1 LLRRATR
8 RFIMQKARGQTAPF
22 PKDRIGPP
30 TACRRMI
37 SGTISLSV
45 RSSFHLSLT
54 VLVHY
59 RSSVSIQ
66 PWEMGL
72 PDSHW
77 IPRVLRYLGTRS
89 KESHRFS
96 STGLAPSVVSR
107 SRTVRLGVTFVTLRP
122 SQHSG
127 PIEPLD
133 TRRTTLAGFHAAGFR
148 LFPFRS
154 PLLRKSRFLSVPEAT
169 KMVQFASLARRNYEF
184 ISP

>member
-1 LLRRATR
+1 MRFNLAMGRSLRFGSAPRNLTPYSDSLSLRLRTLRCLTLLRSATR
-8 RFIMQKARGQTAPF
+8 RFIMQKARGQTAPT
-22 PKDRIGPP
+22 PKGRFGPP

-66 PWEMGL
+66 PWEMVL

-89 KESHRFS
+89 KESHHLS

-122 SQHSG
+122 FQH
-127 PIEPLD
+127 
-133 TRRTTLAGFHAAGFR
+133 
-148 LFPFRS
+148 
-154 PLLRKSRFLSVPEAT
+154 
-169 KMVQFASLARRNYEF
+169 
-184 ISP
+184 